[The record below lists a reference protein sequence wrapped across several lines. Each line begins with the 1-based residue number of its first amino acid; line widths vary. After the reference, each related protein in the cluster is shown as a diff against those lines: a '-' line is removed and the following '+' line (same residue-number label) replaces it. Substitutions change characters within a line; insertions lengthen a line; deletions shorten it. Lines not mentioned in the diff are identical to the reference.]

1 MTATL
6 VVHIVAGGLGLIA
19 GYVALYATKGGSL
32 HRRSGSVFV
41 YAMLTMSLAGAL
53 ISAARGIAMAV
64 NIPAS
69 VLTAYLVL
77 TSIITL
83 KPEGTTPRWLDRLLM
98 TIAFVLGFTCIAL
111 AFSAGPFAFPLIM
124 FGSVATIGAF
134 GDLKVM
140 RIGKLQGAPR
150 LRRHLWRITYALFIA
165 AMSFFIGQAK
175 VIPEPIRI
183 RPLLALPVLAVLF
196 TLFYWLWR
204 TRRTR
209 ARRPLVTG
217 GLEHAQAASSI
228 R

>member
-1 MTATL
+1 MSATL

-41 YAMLTMSLAGAL
+41 YAMLTMALFGAV
-53 ISAARGIAMAV
+53 ISAARGVAMAI

-83 KPEGTTPRWLDRLLM
+83 KPEGATPRWLDRLLM
-98 TIAFVLGFTCIAL
+98 TVAFVLAFTCITS

-124 FGSVATIGAF
+124 FGTIATIGAF
-134 GDLKVM
+134 GDLAVV
-140 RIGKLQGAPR
+140 RRGKLQGMAR

-175 VIPEPIRI
+175 VIPEPLRI

-204 TRRTR
+204 TRRRR
-209 ARRPLVTG
+209 APRQVVPG
-217 GLEHAQAASSI
+217 GLEHAQVSSTI

>member
-1 MTATL
+1 MIATY
-6 VVHIVAGGLGLIA
+6 VVHIVAGGLGLVA
-19 GYVALYATKGGSL
+19 GYVALYATKGASL

-41 YAMLTMSLAGAL
+41 YSMLTMALFGAV
-53 ISAARGIAMAV
+53 ISAARGIGMAI

-83 KPEGTTPRWLDRLLM
+83 KPEGATPRWADRLLM
-98 TIAFVLGFTCIAL
+98 AVAFILGFACIPM
-111 AFSAGPFAFPLIM
+111 AFSAGPLAFPLIM
-124 FGSVATIGAF
+124 FGTVATIGAF
-134 GDLKVM
+134 GDLKVL
-140 RIGKLQGAPR
+140 RRGKLHGTAR
-150 LRRHLWRITYALFIA
+150 LRRHLWRMTYALFIA
-165 AMSFFIGQAK
+165 ALSFFIGQAK

-209 ARRPLVTG
+209 ASQRTLKG
-217 GLEHAQAASSI
+217 GLEHAQVSSTLP
-228 R
+228 